1 MYQQFDFNI
10 RVTGSK
16 LFVYPLEE
24 NELIYLAQ
32 TTGKSKFNLGF
43 EWFEVSE
50 NWVLQ
55 AHTHGFRFCRSF

>member
-1 MYQQFDFNI
+1 MYPQFDFNI
-10 RVTGSK
+10 RVTGDK

-32 TTGKSKFNLGF
+32 TTGKSKFNLAF

-50 NWVLQ
+50 NWVLR
-55 AHTHGFRFCRSF
+55 AHSHGFRFCRSF